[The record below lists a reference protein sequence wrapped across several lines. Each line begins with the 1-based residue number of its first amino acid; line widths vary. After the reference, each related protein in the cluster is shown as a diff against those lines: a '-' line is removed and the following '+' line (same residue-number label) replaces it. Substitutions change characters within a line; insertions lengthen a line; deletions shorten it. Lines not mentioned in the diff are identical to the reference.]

1 MAYLMTAGEV
11 EAEIAQR
18 VEGLGV
24 AVKPADGAPAYE
36 IIVYGDG
43 YRAKYLLAWRNLV
56 EGATA
61 PQMEEAARR
70 LVCFWAMARHY
81 RPLNEGGAH
90 VDNL

>member
-1 MAYLMTAGEV
+1 MIERLTEGEV

-24 AVKPADGAPAYE
+24 TVKPADGAPAYE

-43 YRAKYLLAWRNLV
+43 YRAKYLLAWRALAENPP
-56 EGATA
+56 A
-61 PQMEEAARR
+61 PQLDEAARR

-81 RPLNEGGAH
+81 RPLQGGGN
-90 VDNL
+90 VDPV